1 MHLSGVH
8 VHRMLL
14 DSKGNIPLWLDVC
27 TSANVVFGGENE
39 FVVEHPLRFVVQDCR
54 RVQLDHL
61 VVLYSQVMTRALQ
74 MSHLG
79 GGLKKHKTEP
89 GIKNAAKAQ
98 PLVHHVTS

>member
-1 MHLSGVH
+1 MHLTGVH
-8 VHRMLL
+8 VHSMLL

-61 VVLYSQVMTRALQ
+61 VVFYSQVMTRALQ

-79 GGLKKHKTEP
+79 VKKTTDQELGEGG
-89 GIKNAAKAQ
+89 
-98 PLVHHVTS
+98 TSGPTCDQLTVSL